1 MRLRA
6 GMHSEPLDFDAH
18 PILCAA
24 ARKGSLL
31 SRKKA
36 GIISILDKLGHI
48 GWPEVMAVILVFRK
62 RRLLSALALA
72 CIGCFAAILLT
83 GSRRQAVPASGTGQG
98 SAPRVVVID
107 PGHGGQDG
115 GAVAAD
121 GTAESEINL
130 AVSLRLE
137 GILRFAGVPTEMTRR
152 EDAMVCDSG
161 LATMRQRKV
170 SDIHNRV
177 ELVNGIPGAVL
188 LSIHQNSLPSSPV
201 THGAQAFRNREPEAE
216 ALAQIM
222 QDVLNT
228 VVNTHRAKEPK
239 QIAGSIYLMNHVT
252 VPAVLVECGFLS
264 NEEETAWL
272 RQGAYQTKLA
282 AAIAAGYLQWAAG
295 EGTV

>member
-1 MRLRA
+1 M
-6 GMHSEPLDFDAH
+6 
-18 PILCAA
+18 
-24 ARKGSLL
+24 
-31 SRKKA
+31 
-36 GIISILDKLGHI
+36 
-48 GWPEVMAVILVFRK
+48 ILVFRK
-62 RRLLSALALA
+62 RTLLSAWALV

-83 GSRRQAVPASGTGQG
+83 GSHRQAVPTSGTGKG
-98 SAPRVVVID
+98 SAQRVVVID

-121 GTAESEINL
+121 STAESEINL

-152 EDAMVCDSG
+152 EDVMVCDPG
-161 LATMRQRKV
+161 LSTMRQRKV

-201 THGAQAFRNREPEAE
+201 TYGAQAFRNREPEAE
-216 ALAQIM
+216 ALAQTM
-222 QDVLNT
+222 QDTLNT

-239 QIAGSIYLMNHVT
+239 QIAESIYLMNHVT

-264 NEEETAWL
+264 NEEETARL